1 MINLCSFYVMN
12 ERLDCLRHNNKEM
25 YELSEDIKIEII
37 SWIKLIVTAF
47 AIAFI
52 LKTFVFQIAYVK
64 GPSMKPTLYE
74 GQVLIISKINYFIG
88 TPSRG
93 EIVVVHDKL
102 AKKDLIK
109 RVIGIPNETIEI
121 KNAHV
126 YINDIELNPDYTKL
140 PTDDNGFE
148 KSKVPD
154 ENYFVM
160 GDNRPESRDSRSESL
175 GFVKKAN
182 IVGRAVFRVWP
193 MDKFGG
199 LR

>member
-1 MINLCSFYVMN
+1 M
-12 ERLDCLRHNNKEM
+12 
-25 YELSEDIKIEII
+25 SEDIKVEII

-47 AIAFI
+47 VIAFI
-52 LKTFVFQIAYVK
+52 LKSFVFQIAYVK

-74 GQVLIISKINYFIG
+74 GQILIISKINYFIG
-88 TPSRG
+88 VPSRG
-93 EIVVVHDKL
+93 EIVVVNDRL

-109 RVIGIPNETIEI
+109 RVIGTPNETIEI
-121 KNAHV
+121 KDRHV

-154 ENYFVM
+154 KNYFVL

-175 GFVKKAN
+175 GFVNKAD

-193 MDKFGG
+193 MNKFGV
-199 LR
+199 LK